1 VADAGDLDRL
11 ASEDAPDI
19 PAMHGWRREIFGN
32 DAQALKSGAIALG
45 VDGRRVK
52 LVPVAQ

>member
-1 VADAGDLDRL
+1 
-11 ASEDAPDI
+11 
-19 PAMHGWRREIFGN
+19 MHGWRREIFGN
-32 DAQALKSGAIALG
+32 DAQALKAGAIALG